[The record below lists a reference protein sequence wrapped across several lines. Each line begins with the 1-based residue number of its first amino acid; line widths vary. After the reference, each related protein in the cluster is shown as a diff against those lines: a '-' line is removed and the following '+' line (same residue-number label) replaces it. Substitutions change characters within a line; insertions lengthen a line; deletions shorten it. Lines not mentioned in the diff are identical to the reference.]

1 METSKLIHQGAVIDS
16 VFQPTDQVL
25 SVQTQ
30 ESANILSILGSQS
43 TEPYLANHF
52 DRLTD
57 SAAGQG
63 DGKTSKLAP
72 GTKDAIM
79 TNEQQSGEARSV
91 STKAAGLEGKSS
103 KAYSASERTDST

>member
-1 METSKLIHQGAVIDS
+1 METSKLIHQGAIIDS

-57 SAAGQG
+57 SAGGQG
-63 DGKTSKLAP
+63 DAKMAKLPPGK
-72 GTKDAIM
+72 KDATM
-79 TNEQQSGEARSV
+79 ASEQQSGEARSV
-91 STKAAGLEGKSS
+91 STKGATADGKST
-103 KAYSASERTDST
+103 KTYASEKTEGS